1 MCYQLIDPHNFSLM
15 AKETGKTTLDP
26 DMPQNVQGDI
36 LNDAVAQYLEVISEN
51 YLLKQKQDTINESI
65 QDLFESGFIVTNP
78 EGTRKLES
86 QRLYQALWRTASR
99 MKPLDFMIHGSGR
112 PRNIENVVT
121 DGVWTIMDRGGY
133 DSALRDKGGAF
144 FNLLLYGDGFIQV
157 GTSPDGNK
165 DTPIVFNSITGKN
178 LYTDNY
184 ATGIRT
190 KGWGR
195 NATKVVAIFSYS
207 WSEFVSMYPKFKDKV
222 SVGLIPRTEGM
233 KDLSLTEEQDKIR
246 EKEIE
251 VAYGY
256 DVNNKNYTIF
266 AGSTCV
272 IIEQFDGDD
281 YPFVINGSAY
291 IPVSQ
296 FICMPSSEGFWNHGV
311 GAMLYKLA
319 IVSRQLMNLE
329 VHHVEDNTLPIELVS
344 VPQGEAANF
353 FNKLKTAH
361 KMRAAGKK
369 GYVPM
374 ERDPSDPNG
383 STVSSQTLTTQN
395 LFNEWQAVFD
405 RLDKEI
411 RRLGINIDELETTSG
426 TTATEILALEENSS
440 SFVKQVMEYN
450 ASESQFLV
458 ELTLDFIGQFIGKK
472 NKGQLNLTTSID
484 LGGGQTVR
492 ADGFTLGMLA
502 QEVKD
507 NNYFVKVNAR
517 TGAIPSRALERAQLS
532 GMLGLAAPGSPAH
545 IKITEQLARLSDVDI
560 PGSEFAVQQ
569 PSGPAPEVAPQTPT
583 GTDRLTVSAQQKQ
596 VAAL

>member
-1 MCYQLIDPHNFSLM
+1 M

-26 DMPQNVQGDI
+26 DVPQNVQGDK
-36 LNDAVAQYLEVISEN
+36 LDTAVAQYLEVISEN
-51 YLLKQKQDTINESI
+51 YLLKQEQDTINEAI
-65 QDLFESGFIVTNP
+65 QELFESGFTVTDP

-112 PRNIENVVT
+112 PRDIENIVT
-121 DGVWTIMDRGGY
+121 DGAWTVMDRGGY

-157 GTSPDGNK
+157 GTSPTENK

-178 LYTDNY
+178 IYTDNY

-195 NATKVVAIFSYS
+195 NATKVVVVFSYS
-207 WSEFVSMYPKFKDKV
+207 WSEFVSMWPEFEKEV
-222 SVGLIPRTEGM
+222 SVGLIPKNDGM
-233 KDLSLTEEQDKIR
+233 KDLDRTEEQDKLL

-256 DVNNKNYTIF
+256 DVNNKDYTIF
-266 AGSTCV
+266 AGSTCK
-272 IIEQFDGDD
+272 ILKQEKGDD
-281 YPFVINGSAY
+281 YPFVINGNAY

-296 FICMPSSEGFWNHGV
+296 FICMPASEGFWNHGI
-311 GAMLYKLA
+311 GSMLYRLA
-319 IVSRQLMNLE
+319 IISRQLLNLE
-329 VHHVEDNTLPIELVS
+329 VNHIEDNTYPIELVS

-383 STVSSQTLTTQN
+383 NAVSSQTLTTQN

-405 RLDKEI
+405 RLDQEI

-426 TTATEILALEENSS
+426 TTATEILALEENSNA
-440 SFVKQVMEYN
+440 FVKQVMEYN
-450 ASESQFLV
+450 ASESQFMV
-458 ELTLDFIGQFIGKK
+458 ELTLDFIAQFVGKN
-472 NKGQLNLTTSID
+472 NKSQLNLTTMID
-484 LGGGQTVR
+484 AGNGQSVR
-492 ADGFTLGMLA
+492 ADGFTLGMLS
-502 QEVKD
+502 QEIKD

-517 TGAIPSRALERAQLS
+517 TGAIPSKALERAQLA
-532 GMLGLAAPGSPAH
+532 GMLSLAMPGSPAH
-545 IKITEQLARLSDVDI
+545 SKIVGQLARLSDIDI
-560 PGSEFAVQQ
+560 PGQDFSMAQQ
-569 PSGPAPEVAPQTPT
+569 SGPAVEAPQESPT
-583 GTDRLTVSAQQKQ
+583 GTDRLTVSAQREQ